1 MSTRTKQSDIVS
13 ARELQILGHMRVRL
27 LFSDGLVRELDLS
40 PMLTGP
46 ACTRHRTDETFFAR
60 AHVLYGTLTWPDD
73 SDLDPIV
80 LHGDELPANGDGPR
94 VPGESDPNSVQ
105 AS

>member
-1 MSTRTKQSDIVS
+1 MSTRTKQSEIVS
-13 ARELQILGHMRVRL
+13 VRELQILGHMRVRL

-46 ACTRHRTDETFFAR
+46 AFARHRTDETFFSR
-60 AHVLYGTLTWPDD
+60 AHVLDGTVTWPDD

-94 VPGESDPNSVQ
+94 VLGESDPSSVQ